1 MNDDGSPMA
10 SYKWE
15 AKLTNQWDTEI
26 VEDAS
31 GNLMSMQGD
40 HYDRQRSRFA
50 KERRVT
56 ESVRRGL
63 IRYMVLAIDCSE
75 AAAEKDYRPNR
86 LTVVKD
92 VVENFIVEYYDQNPI
107 SQLCLASI
115 ADRTAETVTELS
127 GNPKNHINQLRKLRC
142 TESLASLHNTLQ
154 LALDMLRHIPAYGH
168 RELVIIYSSL
178 STTDPLG
185 AETIEDQIQKMVMN
199 KVRVSII
206 CLSAEIFI
214 CKRITEATGGS
225 FAVATDAKHL
235 SELIKTL
242 VSPSPESQ
250 NGGPTSTEFVYMG
263 FPKRVFEKHATIGF
277 DGKATRV
284 ASTFYVCPRCHT
296 KSTDIPTQ
304 CCCCT
309 LQLNSSSHIARSHHH
324 IFPVPNFE
332 EVQETVVVDLQ
343 DPQRKAAVFCAG
355 CSEAITNKVKFQCP
369 TCKEIFCVEC
379 DLFIH
384 ENLHNCPACG

>member
-107 SQLCLASI
+107 SQLC
-115 ADRTAETVTELS
+115 
-127 GNPKNHINQLRKLRC
+127 
-142 TESLASLHNTLQ
+142 
-154 LALDMLRHIPAYGH
+154 
-168 RELVIIYSSL
+168 
-178 STTDPLG
+178 
-185 AETIEDQIQKMVMN
+185 
-199 KVRVSII
+199 
-206 CLSAEIFI
+206 
-214 CKRITEATGGS
+214 
-225 FAVATDAKHL
+225 
-235 SELIKTL
+235 
-242 VSPSPESQ
+242 
-250 NGGPTSTEFVYMG
+250 
-263 FPKRVFEKHATIGF
+263 
-277 DGKATRV
+277 
-284 ASTFYVCPRCHT
+284 
-296 KSTDIPTQ
+296 
-304 CCCCT
+304 
-309 LQLNSSSHIARSHHH
+309 
-324 IFPVPNFE
+324 
-332 EVQETVVVDLQ
+332 
-343 DPQRKAAVFCAG
+343 
-355 CSEAITNKVKFQCP
+355 
-369 TCKEIFCVEC
+369 
-379 DLFIH
+379 
-384 ENLHNCPACG
+384 